1 VSITFDHYSLRHN
14 VALLGIVI
22 HLRTESQNTCMF
34 LCLKRVVSED
44 FKSTKLHI
52 IETCKKFNL
61 YDSIQNIGFTADGAL
76 HTIMSNRIPG
86 IKNDIEVPV
95 GGRCASHIIHRIV
108 QERFI
113 NIISKVGQRVIENNL
128 AKYFF
133 ETGLA
138 NADERLKAENIR
150 LGNYETYTEL
160 FQQFRNFLKTADKS
174 KIETGEIRSLNQ
186 YIMANKKPSPRIVSF

>member
-1 VSITFDHYSLRHN
+1 MSITFDHYSLRHN

-34 LCLKRVVSED
+34 LGLKRVVSED

-95 GGRCASHIIHRIV
+95 GGRCASHIFHRII

-113 NIISKVGQRVIENNL
+113 NFISSKVGQRVI
-128 AKYFF
+128 
-133 ETGLA
+133 
-138 NADERLKAENIR
+138 
-150 LGNYETYTEL
+150 
-160 FQQFRNFLKTADKS
+160 
-174 KIETGEIRSLNQ
+174 KIIL
-186 YIMANKKPSPRIVSF
+186 